1 MNASDLDVNIHPNK
15 KEVRFNNEGEIS
27 EFISQAIKKALG
39 TKEAVVRVANIF
51 KEEPTKYTAKP
62 IVEEQV
68 SLKNI
73 TSTKPTTEPV
83 VETPVVREIE
93 VPKVEIPEVKA
104 SKLVSV
110 PVVEMPKSVEIQ
122 TIDTVEET
130 VKSVGETAKEF
141 PSLKDVI
148 KAISADSRVGHF
160 IVDIVSGMNVV
171 EASKLHFPHDD
182 VADESQNPS
191 IDTLVSEAEER
202 GYLRGRNEQIEMA
215 MRQFKKENESSELRS
230 APSETTILNHP
241 RRSVWEK

>member
-1 MNASDLDVNIHPNK
+1 MYCSISLSQFLTFFASYLCIVIAIHTNLILFINTKLKMKNKIQSTIDAAVSTAQKIANEVGDAIEEVVDNAV
-15 KEVRFNNEGEIS
+15 EVTQNV
-27 EFISQAIKKALG
+27 
-39 TKEAVVRVANIF
+39 T
-51 KEEPTKYTAKP
+51 
-62 IVEEQV
+62 
-68 SLKNI
+68 
-73 TSTKPTTEPV
+73 
-83 VETPVVREIE
+83 
-93 VPKVEIPEVKA
+93 
-104 SKLVSV
+104 
-110 PVVEMPKSVEIQ
+110 Q

>member
-1 MNASDLDVNIHPNK
+1 MYCSISLSQFLTFFAPYLCIVIAIHTNLILFINTKLKMKNKIQSTIDAAVSTAQKIANEVGDAIEEVVDNAV
-15 KEVRFNNEGEIS
+15 EVTQNV
-27 EFISQAIKKALG
+27 
-39 TKEAVVRVANIF
+39 T
-51 KEEPTKYTAKP
+51 
-62 IVEEQV
+62 
-68 SLKNI
+68 
-73 TSTKPTTEPV
+73 
-83 VETPVVREIE
+83 
-93 VPKVEIPEVKA
+93 
-104 SKLVSV
+104 
-110 PVVEMPKSVEIQ
+110 Q

-130 VKSVGETAKEF
+130 VKSVGETAKNF

>member
-1 MNASDLDVNIHPNK
+1 MYCSISLSQFLTFFASYLCIVIAIHTNLILFINTKLKMKNKIQSTIDAAVSTAQKIANEVGDAIEEVVDNAV
-15 KEVRFNNEGEIS
+15 EVTQNV
-27 EFISQAIKKALG
+27 
-39 TKEAVVRVANIF
+39 T
-51 KEEPTKYTAKP
+51 
-62 IVEEQV
+62 
-68 SLKNI
+68 
-73 TSTKPTTEPV
+73 
-83 VETPVVREIE
+83 
-93 VPKVEIPEVKA
+93 
-104 SKLVSV
+104 
-110 PVVEMPKSVEIQ
+110 Q

-130 VKSVGETAKEF
+130 VKSVSETAKNF

-215 MRQFKKENESSELRS
+215 MRQFKKENESSELHS
-230 APSETTILNHP
+230 SPSETSILNHP

>member
-1 MNASDLDVNIHPNK
+1 MKNKIQSTIDAAVNTAQKIANEVGDAIEEVVDNAV
-15 KEVRFNNEGEIS
+15 EVTQNV
-27 EFISQAIKKALG
+27 
-39 TKEAVVRVANIF
+39 T
-51 KEEPTKYTAKP
+51 
-62 IVEEQV
+62 
-68 SLKNI
+68 
-73 TSTKPTTEPV
+73 
-83 VETPVVREIE
+83 
-93 VPKVEIPEVKA
+93 
-104 SKLVSV
+104 
-110 PVVEMPKSVEIQ
+110 Q

-130 VKSVGETAKEF
+130 VKSVSETAKNF

-182 VADESQNPS
+182 ADESQNPS

-230 APSETTILNHP
+230 SPSETTILNHP

>member
-1 MNASDLDVNIHPNK
+1 MYCSISLSQFLTFFASYLCIVIAIHTNLILFINTKLKMKNKIQSTIDAAVSTAQKIANEVGDAIEEVVDNAV
-15 KEVRFNNEGEIS
+15 EVTQNV
-27 EFISQAIKKALG
+27 
-39 TKEAVVRVANIF
+39 T
-51 KEEPTKYTAKP
+51 
-62 IVEEQV
+62 
-68 SLKNI
+68 
-73 TSTKPTTEPV
+73 
-83 VETPVVREIE
+83 
-93 VPKVEIPEVKA
+93 
-104 SKLVSV
+104 
-110 PVVEMPKSVEIQ
+110 Q

-130 VKSVGETAKEF
+130 VKSVGETAKNF

-230 APSETTILNHP
+230 APSETTILNRP

>member
-1 MNASDLDVNIHPNK
+1 MYCSISLSQFLTFFASYLCIVIAIHTNLILFINTKLKMKNKIQSTIDAAVSTAQKIANEVGDAIEEVVDNAV
-15 KEVRFNNEGEIS
+15 EVTQNV
-27 EFISQAIKKALG
+27 
-39 TKEAVVRVANIF
+39 T
-51 KEEPTKYTAKP
+51 
-62 IVEEQV
+62 
-68 SLKNI
+68 
-73 TSTKPTTEPV
+73 
-83 VETPVVREIE
+83 
-93 VPKVEIPEVKA
+93 
-104 SKLVSV
+104 
-110 PVVEMPKSVEIQ
+110 Q

-130 VKSVGETAKEF
+130 VKSVSETAKNF

>member
-1 MNASDLDVNIHPNK
+1 MYCSISLSQFLTFFASYLCIVIAIHTNLILFINTKLKMKNKIQSTIDAAVSTAQKIANEVGDAIEEVVDNAV
-15 KEVRFNNEGEIS
+15 EVTQNV
-27 EFISQAIKKALG
+27 
-39 TKEAVVRVANIF
+39 T
-51 KEEPTKYTAKP
+51 
-62 IVEEQV
+62 
-68 SLKNI
+68 
-73 TSTKPTTEPV
+73 
-83 VETPVVREIE
+83 
-93 VPKVEIPEVKA
+93 
-104 SKLVSV
+104 
-110 PVVEMPKSVEIQ
+110 Q

-130 VKSVGETAKEF
+130 VKSVGETAKNF